1 MPSFYGNL
9 AAVATRLLT
18 DKGQLLTFSREIS
31 SAFDPITG
39 DNTTSTSTY
48 TGYGAAFDYNR
59 NEIDG
64 SMIMKGDIRLILEA
78 TDTAPLVDDTT
89 VVDGDTYRV
98 MNVNPTS
105 PAGTVVAYELQ
116 LRK

>member
-1 MPSFYGNL
+1 MSFYSNL
-9 AAVATRLLT
+9 AAVATKLLT
-18 DKGQLLTFSREIS
+18 DKGQLLTFSRETTL
-31 SAFDPITG
+31 AFDPVTG
-39 DNTTSTSTY
+39 TNTVTTSTF

-64 SMIMKGDIRLILEA
+64 SIIQRGDIRLILNA
-78 TDTAPLVDDTT
+78 TDTAPATNDTT
-89 VVDGDTYRV
+89 VIDGVTYRV
-98 MNVNPTS
+98 MSIKKTA